1 MSTKNILLT
10 GVGGQGTIL
19 ASKLLTN
26 GLIEAGYDVK
36 MSEVHGMSQREG
48 PVLTHVRFG
57 EKVFS
62 PIVEKRKADLIMG
75 FEELEVLRNLDY
87 LRNDGKGIVIFN
99 RVRVNP
105 IGVQM
110 GKEKYPTN
118 GEELIRAR
126 AGKLIALDGQAE
138 ARELGNPRV
147 MNIILLGVLI
157 RELGLQE
164 IDWNRIIAENVKE
177 KRVPL
182 NQQALQVGLS
192 LEKETMTARYCLS
205 KSARQ
210 EKNSK
215 G

>member
-19 ASKLLTN
+19 ASKLLTV
-26 GLIEAGYDVK
+26 GLIDAGYDVK

-57 EKVFS
+57 KKVFS
-62 PIVEKRKADLIMG
+62 PIVEKRKADVIMG

-87 LRNDGKGIVIFN
+87 LRDDGQGIVIFN

-105 IGVQM
+105 MGVQT
-110 GKEKYPTN
+110 GQDKDPTN

-126 AGKLIALDGQAE
+126 AGKVIALDGQAM

-147 MNIILLGVLI
+147 MNIILLGALI
-157 RELGLQE
+157 KQLGLEE
-164 IDWNRIIAENVKE
+164 IDWLRVIAENVNAKY
-177 KRVPL
+177 VPL
-182 NQQALQVGLS
+182 NQEALKLGLG
-192 LEKETMTARYCLS
+192 LE
-205 KSARQ
+205 
-210 EKNSK
+210 
-215 G
+215 